1 MHHSSDIDMPRFA
14 FFPNKIPA
22 VILSAFLAAGSVFM
36 PVSAAAPSAPADPKT
51 AVKAFPSALSAP
63 QNTSFGFADA
73 GTPDAGLVDPS
84 GNPLQ
89 VVIFGD
95 SQFDRDRT
103 PSGIAAQLA
112 EATHT
117 IVYNAAI
124 GATTAACLDRN
135 PASYKNSDSEKS
147 ESESTA
153 SSDEAA
159 SISNEDRSRPTVPP
173 DGSSV
178 KPPVKP
184 SVEPPADPFP
194 ETPHPG
200 NPYRDP
206 GLLGHVFSAVGLT
219 TPEEAFPGHW
229 SALVME
235 HCPMEETDVFVLEYG
250 INDFNARVPLLDSTA
265 ASYGEAL
272 SEGIQLLK
280 SAFPNAKILLC
291 GPGYCQFYDTDRNLI
306 GDSDTL
312 SNGLFPVADYCTVAS
327 QVAANLGIAYFDAY
341 EALGIDSKNA
351 DIYLEPDGVHYTAA
365 GRSLYASKL
374 SAALLK
380 ALGAADPAAE
390 MPPVSNQDTNVDNT
404 FPMKAE
410 VSAAAMQNLDAES
423 VPSTV
428 RQHSAASKHR
438 RASSAFTSPAER
450 TAP

>member
-14 FFPNKIPA
+14 FLPNRIPA
-22 VILSAFLAAGSVFM
+22 VILSAFLAAGSVCA
-36 PVSAAAPSAPADPKT
+36 PVSAAAPSAPAAAQSASKATHSDAASSLPASET
-51 AVKAFPSALSAP
+51 AKSASEAVPPAISAP

-73 GTPDAGLVDPS
+73 GTPDVSLVDPS

-117 IVYNAAI
+117 IVYNAAS
-124 GATTAACLDRN
+124 GATTAACLDR
-135 PASYKNSDSEKS
+135 SQ
-147 ESESTA
+147 
-153 SSDEAA
+153 
-159 SISNEDRSRPTVPP
+159 PTVPP
-173 DGSSV
+173 EGSSA
-178 KPPVKP
+178 KPPVNP
-184 SVEPPADPFP
+184 SVKLPADPFP

-235 HCPMEETDVFVLEYG
+235 HCPMQETDVFVLEYG
-250 INDFNARVPLLDSTA
+250 INDFNARVPLLDASA

-272 SEGIQLLK
+272 SEGIHLLK

-291 GPGYCQFYDTDRNLI
+291 SPGYCQFYDADRNLV

-312 SNGLFPVADYCTVAS
+312 SNGLFPVSDYCTVAR
-327 QVAANLGIAYFDAY
+327 QVAANYGIAYFDAY
-341 EALGIDSKNA
+341 EALSINSQNA

-374 SAALLK
+374 SAALLE
-380 ALGAADPAAE
+380 AVGASPAPADGLPPA
-390 MPPVSNQDTNVDNT
+390 SNQ
-404 FPMKAE
+404 A
-410 VSAAAMQNLDAES
+410 
-423 VPSTV
+423 
-428 RQHSAASKHR
+428 
-438 RASSAFTSPAER
+438 RASSDSASQTER

>member
-1 MHHSSDIDMPRFA
+1 MYHVNDTKTDRSNFFMHHSSDIDMPRFA
-14 FFPNKIPA
+14 FLPNKIPA
-22 VILSAFLAAGSVFM
+22 VILSAFLAAGSVCA
-36 PVSAAAPSAPADPKT
+36 PVSAAAPSAPAAAQSASKATHSDAASSLPASEAAKSASE
-51 AVKAFPSALSAP
+51 AVPPAISAP

-73 GTPDAGLVDPS
+73 GTPDVSLVDPS

-124 GATTAACLDRN
+124 GATTAACLDR
-135 PASYKNSDSEKS
+135 SLISSKDSDSVAS
-147 ESESTA
+147 NSESTA
-153 SSDEAA
+153 SSDGTA
-159 SISNEDRSRPTVPP
+159 SISDQTRGKTPVSHADP
-173 DGSSV
+173 SA
-178 KPPVKP
+178 KPPVRP
-184 SVEPPADPFP
+184 SAAPSPEPPR
-194 ETPHPG
+194 PG

-206 GLLGHVFSAVGLT
+206 GLLGHVFRAVGLT

-235 HCPMEETDVFVLEYG
+235 HCPMQETDVFVLEYG
-250 INDFNARVPLLDSTA
+250 INDFNARVPLLDASA

-272 SEGIQLLK
+272 SEGIHLLK

-291 GPGYCQFYDTDRNLI
+291 SPGYCQFYDTDRNLV

-312 SNGLFPVADYCTVAS
+312 SNGLFPVSDYCTVAR
-327 QVAANLGIAYFDAY
+327 QVAANYGIAYFDAY
-341 EALGIDSKNA
+341 EALSINSQNA

-374 SAALLK
+374 SSALLE
-380 ALGAADPAAE
+380 AVGASPAPADGLPPA
-390 MPPVSNQDTNVDNT
+390 SNQ
-404 FPMKAE
+404 A
-410 VSAAAMQNLDAES
+410 
-423 VPSTV
+423 
-428 RQHSAASKHR
+428 
-438 RASSAFTSPAER
+438 RASSDSASQAER

>member
-1 MHHSSDIDMPRFA
+1 MLI
-14 FFPNKIPA
+14 
-22 VILSAFLAAGSVFM
+22 
-36 PVSAAAPSAPADPKT
+36 PVSAAAPSAPADPQT
-51 AVKAFPSALSAP
+51 AVKASASAPSAP

-73 GTPDAGLVDPS
+73 DTPDAGLVDPS

-112 EATHT
+112 ETTHT

-124 GATTAACLDRN
+124 GATTAACLDR
-135 PASYKNSDSEKS
+135 SQ
-147 ESESTA
+147 
-153 SSDEAA
+153 
-159 SISNEDRSRPTVPP
+159 PTVPP
-173 DGSSV
+173 EGSSV

-194 ETPHPG
+194 EAPRPG
-200 NPYRDP
+200 SPYRDP

-235 HCPMEETDVFVLEYG
+235 HCPMTETDVFVLEYG

>member
-1 MHHSSDIDMPRFA
+1 MLYHVNNIKTDRLNFSMHHSSDIDMPRFA

-22 VILSAFLAAGSVFM
+22 AILSAFLAAGSVCI
-36 PVSAAAPSAPADPKT
+36 PVSAAALSMPVTSRSAS
-51 AVKAFPSALSAP
+51 KAAQSALKATHSDTTATLPASKATQSLPSTPQSA
-63 QNTSFGFADA
+63 SYGFADA
-73 GTPDAGLVDPS
+73 GTPDASLLDPS

-124 GATTAACLDRN
+124 GATTAACLDRSPISSTN
-135 PASYKNSDSEKS
+135 SASEESDSE
-147 ESESTA
+147 STV
-153 SSDEAA
+153 SSDGAA
-159 SISNEDRSRPTVPP
+159 SISNEDRSQPTNHPP
-173 DGSSV
+173 EGPSVKSPVKSSV
-178 KPPVKP
+178 E
-184 SVEPPADPFP
+184 SPADPFP
-194 ETPHPG
+194 ETPRPG

-250 INDFNARVPLLDSTA
+250 INDFNARVPLLDSTD

-291 GPGYCQFYDTDRNLI
+291 GPGYCQFYDTGRNLI

-312 SNGLFPVADYCTVAS
+312 SNGLFPVADYCTVAG

-351 DIYLEPDGVHYTAA
+351 DIYLEPDGVHYTAE

-374 SAALLK
+374 STALLE
-380 ALGAADPAAE
+380 ALGDTDPADE
-390 MPPVSNQDTNVDNT
+390 IPPVSNQAANVDNT
-404 FPMKAE
+404 
-410 VSAAAMQNLDAES
+410 
-423 VPSTV
+423 
-428 RQHSAASKHR
+428 
-438 RASSAFTSPAER
+438 SP
-450 TAP
+450 

>member
-1 MHHSSDIDMPRFA
+1 MLYHVNDTKTDRSNFFMHHSFDIDMPRFA
-14 FFPNKIPA
+14 FLLSKIPA
-22 VILSAFLAAGSVFM
+22 VILSAFLAAESVCA
-36 PVSAAAPSAPADPKT
+36 PVSAAAPSAPAAAQSASKATHSDAASSLPAPET
-51 AVKAFPSALSAP
+51 AKSASEAVPSAISAP

-73 GTPDAGLVDPS
+73 GTPDPGLADQF

-103 PSGIAAQLA
+103 PSGISAQLA

-124 GATTAACLDRN
+124 GATTAACLDR
-135 PASYKNSDSEKS
+135 SQ
-147 ESESTA
+147 
-153 SSDEAA
+153 
-159 SISNEDRSRPTVPP
+159 PTVPP
-173 DGSSV
+173 EGSSV
-178 KPPVKP
+178 KPSVNPSVKP
-184 SVEPPADPFP
+184 PAAPSP
-194 ETPHPG
+194 ESPRPG

-235 HCPMEETDVFVLEYG
+235 HCPMQETDVFVLEYG
-250 INDFNARVPLLDSTA
+250 INDFNARVPLLDASA

-272 SEGIQLLK
+272 SEGIHLLK

-291 GPGYCQFYDTDRNLI
+291 GPGYCQFYDADRNLV

-312 SNGLFPVADYCTVAS
+312 SNGLFPVSDYCTVAH
-327 QVAANLGIAYFDAY
+327 QVAANYGIAYFDAY
-341 EALGIDSKNA
+341 EALSINSQNA

-374 SAALLK
+374 SAALLE
-380 ALGAADPAAE
+380 AVGATPAPADGLPPA
-390 MPPVSNQDTNVDNT
+390 SNQ
-404 FPMKAE
+404 A
-410 VSAAAMQNLDAES
+410 
-423 VPSTV
+423 
-428 RQHSAASKHR
+428 
-438 RASSAFTSPAER
+438 RASSDSASQTER
-450 TAP
+450 IAP

>member
-1 MHHSSDIDMPRFA
+1 MHHSSDIDMPQFT
-14 FFPNKIPA
+14 FLPNKIPA
-22 VILSAFLAAGSVFM
+22 VILSAFLAAGSVCA
-36 PVSAAAPSAPADPKT
+36 PVSAAAPSAPAAAQSASKATHSDAASSLPASET
-51 AVKAFPSALSAP
+51 AKSASEAVPPAISAP

-73 GTPDAGLVDPS
+73 GTPDVSLVDPS

-124 GATTAACLDRN
+124 GATTAACLDR
-135 PASYKNSDSEKS
+135 SQ
-147 ESESTA
+147 
-153 SSDEAA
+153 
-159 SISNEDRSRPTVPP
+159 PTVPP
-173 DGSSV
+173 EGSSV
-178 KPPVKP
+178 KPPVHP
-184 SVEPPADPFP
+184 SVKLPSNPFP
-194 ETPHPG
+194 ETPRPG

-235 HCPMEETDVFVLEYG
+235 HCPMQETDVFVLEYG
-250 INDFNARVPLLDSTA
+250 INDFNARVPLLDASAT
-265 ASYGEAL
+265 SYGEAL
-272 SEGIQLLK
+272 SEGIHLLK

-291 GPGYCQFYDTDRNLI
+291 SPGYCQFYDADRNLV

-312 SNGLFPVADYCTVAS
+312 SNGLFPVSDYCTVAR
-327 QVAANLGIAYFDAY
+327 QVAANYGIAYFDAY

-351 DIYLEPDGVHYTAA
+351 EIYLEPDGVHYTAA

-374 SAALLK
+374 SAALLE
-380 ALGAADPAAE
+380 AVGASPTPADGLPPA
-390 MPPVSNQDTNVDNT
+390 SNQ
-404 FPMKAE
+404 A
-410 VSAAAMQNLDAES
+410 
-423 VPSTV
+423 
-428 RQHSAASKHR
+428 
-438 RASSAFTSPAER
+438 RASSDSASQAER

>member
-1 MHHSSDIDMPRFA
+1 METFNTQ
-14 FFPNKIPA
+14 FLTNKIPA
-22 VILSAFLAAGSVFM
+22 AILSAFLASGSVLI
-36 PVSAAAPSAPADPKT
+36 PVSAAAPSAPADPQT
-51 AVKAFPSALSAP
+51 AVKASASAPSAP

-73 GTPDAGLVDPS
+73 DTPDAGLVDPS

-124 GATTAACLDRN
+124 GATTAACLDR
-135 PASYKNSDSEKS
+135 SQ
-147 ESESTA
+147 
-153 SSDEAA
+153 
-159 SISNEDRSRPTVPP
+159 PTVPSE
-173 DGSSV
+173 GSSV
-178 KPPVKP
+178 KPPVNP
-184 SVEPPADPFP
+184 SVKPPADPSP
-194 ETPHPG
+194 EPPRPG

-219 TPEEAFPGHW
+219 TPEEAFPRHW

-235 HCPMEETDVFVLEYG
+235 HCPMQETDVFVLEYG

>member
-1 MHHSSDIDMPRFA
+1 MP
-14 FFPNKIPA
+14 PTI
-22 VILSAFLAAGSVFM
+22 
-36 PVSAAAPSAPADPKT
+36 
-51 AVKAFPSALSAP
+51 SAP

-73 GTPDAGLVDPS
+73 GTPDVSLVDPS

-124 GATTAACLDRN
+124 GATTAACLDR
-135 PASYKNSDSEKS
+135 SQ
-147 ESESTA
+147 
-153 SSDEAA
+153 
-159 SISNEDRSRPTVPP
+159 PTVPP
-173 DGSSV
+173 EGSSV
-178 KPPVKP
+178 KPPVNP
-184 SVEPPADPFP
+184 SVKPPAAPSPEPPR
-194 ETPHPG
+194 PG

-235 HCPMEETDVFVLEYG
+235 HCPMQETDVFVLEYG
-250 INDFNARVPLLDSTA
+250 INDFNARVPLLDASA

-272 SEGIQLLK
+272 SEGIHLLK

-291 GPGYCQFYDTDRNLI
+291 GPGYCQFYDTDRNLV

-312 SNGLFPVADYCTVAS
+312 SNGLFPVSDYCTVAR
-327 QVAANLGIAYFDAY
+327 QVAANYGIAYFDAY
-341 EALGIDSKNA
+341 EALSINSQNA

-374 SAALLK
+374 SSALLE
-380 ALGAADPAAE
+380 AVGASPAPADGLPPA
-390 MPPVSNQDTNVDNT
+390 SNQ
-404 FPMKAE
+404 A
-410 VSAAAMQNLDAES
+410 
-423 VPSTV
+423 
-428 RQHSAASKHR
+428 
-438 RASSAFTSPAER
+438 RASSDSASQAER

>member
-1 MHHSSDIDMPRFA
+1 M
-14 FFPNKIPA
+14 
-22 VILSAFLAAGSVFM
+22 
-36 PVSAAAPSAPADPKT
+36 PSAI
-51 AVKAFPSALSAP
+51 SAP

-73 GTPDAGLVDPS
+73 GTPDVSLVDPS

-124 GATTAACLDRN
+124 GATTAACLDR
-135 PASYKNSDSEKS
+135 SQ
-147 ESESTA
+147 
-153 SSDEAA
+153 
-159 SISNEDRSRPTVPP
+159 PTVPSE
-173 DGSSV
+173 GSSV
-178 KPPVKP
+178 KPPVNP
-184 SVEPPADPFP
+184 SVKPPADPSP
-194 ETPHPG
+194 EPPRPG

-219 TPEEAFPGHW
+219 TPEEAFPRHW

-235 HCPMEETDVFVLEYG
+235 HCPMQETDVFVLEYG
-250 INDFNARVPLLDSTA
+250 INDFNARVPLLDASY

-272 SEGIQLLK
+272 SEGIHLLK
-280 SAFPNAKILLC
+280 SAFPNSKILLC
-291 GPGYCQFYDTDRNLI
+291 GPGYCQFYDTDRNLV

-312 SNGLFPVADYCTVAS
+312 SNGLFPVSDYCTVAR
-327 QVAANLGIAYFDAY
+327 QVAANYGIAYFDAY
-341 EALGIDSKNA
+341 EALSINSQNA

-374 SAALLK
+374 SAALLE
-380 ALGAADPAAE
+380 AVGATPAPADGLPPA
-390 MPPVSNQDTNVDNT
+390 SNQ
-404 FPMKAE
+404 A
-410 VSAAAMQNLDAES
+410 
-423 VPSTV
+423 
-428 RQHSAASKHR
+428 
-438 RASSAFTSPAER
+438 RASSDSASQAER